1 MISTTLITAL
11 LLASAANALESYD
24 TQPQR
29 EASYL
34 SPQANY
40 GLKNAP
46 NAVVPASHPVASTGL
61 TQTHTTPS
69 NDNTGDSR
77 DANPSRSSGSH
88 KNGKLAKRQFQQAGP
103 GSEHNAADPRPQD
116 GGMAPTNSSQWGGPA
131 MPAGAQMNNS
141 QPGGPVMPAG
151 AMRVAQTNAS
161 QWGGPAMPAGPQ
173 MNYSQP
179 GGPVMPAGAVR
190 VAQTNSSQWGG
201 PAMPAG
207 GVPPTNYSQPG
218 GPVMPSG
225 GVRVA
230 QTNSSQ
236 SDGPVM
242 PGGVEYQGATG
253 SHNSMA
259 SPSGENAQGR
269 SEPQHAAGLQAR
281 DAAATPG
288 RQAGGVAQTKYSQ
301 PGAPVMAAS
310 VEQQG
315 APRAHTGMAS
325 PSAKDSHGQS
335 VHPQHAAGLQARTN
349 KCKIPTRCQS
359 PHCNSPTSCKA
370 LHKYCAKK
378 ALRCRY

>member
-29 EASYL
+29 QASYL

-116 GGMAPTNSSQWGGPA
+116 GGTAPTNSSQWGGPA

-179 GGPVMPAGAVR
+179 GGPVMPAVNRAVR
-190 VAQTNSSQWGG
+190 SCYQVESEWPKRTLVNRKVRSCQEVLSIKELQVLITVWLHLLEKMLRDDRNLNT
-201 PAMPAG
+201 
-207 GVPPTNYSQPG
+207 PPVFKPETLQLLLDAKRAEWPKRSTVNRELRSCQQVLSNKELLVHI
-218 GPVMPSG
+218 PVWLLPPQKIPMDN
-225 GVRVA
+225 RFILN
-230 QTNSSQ
+230 TL
-236 SDGPVM
+236 PVFKL
-242 PGGVEYQGATG
+242 
-253 SHNSMA
+253 
-259 SPSGENAQGR
+259 
-269 SEPQHAAGLQAR
+269 EPTRLQA
-281 DAAATPG
+281 PCL
-288 RQAGGVAQTKYSQ
+288 KK
-301 PGAPVMAAS
+301 GAPTGAS
-310 VEQQG
+310 LSASNP
-315 APRAHTGMAS
+315 AP
-325 PSAKDSHGQS
+325 
-335 VHPQHAAGLQARTN
+335 
-349 KCKIPTRCQS
+349 
-359 PHCNSPTSCKA
+359 
-370 LHKYCAKK
+370 
-378 ALRCRY
+378 